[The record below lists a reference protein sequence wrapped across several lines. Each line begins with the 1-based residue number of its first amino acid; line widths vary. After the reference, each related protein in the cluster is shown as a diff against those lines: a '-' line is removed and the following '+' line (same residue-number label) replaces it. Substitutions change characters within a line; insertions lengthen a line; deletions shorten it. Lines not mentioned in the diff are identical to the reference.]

1 MQEHLFKYALRLGD
15 SSLILSQRLSE
26 WTGHGP
32 FLEEDLALT
41 NIALDI
47 LGTAKSFLEYAAQI
61 EGKGRTEDDL
71 AYFRGE
77 REFFNPLLVEQPNG
91 DYANTMVR
99 QVMMDAFHYYFY
111 QALAGSKDQTL
122 SGIAQKSLKETTYH
136 LRHSSAWVERFGDG
150 TEESHQ
156 KAQQSLNEL
165 WAFTDELFEMTEV
178 DAALIKEGIAVDLK
192 EVKTKWEKHIHDL
205 FVKATLTLPENV
217 FMQKGSRSGIHTEH
231 LGYLLAE
238 MQHLPRMYP
247 QAKW

>member
-1 MQEHLFKYALRLGD
+1 MQENLFKYTLRLGD

-47 LGTAKSFLEYAAQI
+47 LGTAKSFLEYTVQI

-71 AYFRGE
+71 AYFRTE

-91 DYANTMVR
+91 DYANTIVR
-99 QVMMDAFHYYFY
+99 QVMMDTFHFYFY
-111 QALAGSKDQTL
+111 QALSVSKDQTL

-136 LRHSSAWVERFGDG
+136 LRHSSSWLERFGDG

-178 DAALIKEGIAVDLK
+178 DAELIKEGIAVNLN
-192 EVKTKWEKHIHDL
+192 EVKTKWTNHMNDL
-205 FVKATLTLPENV
+205 LVKATLTKPEQV
-217 FMQKGSRSGIHTEH
+217 FMQKGSRLGIHTEH